1 MSRISDVFAFEAF
14 DSRGTPTVAATV
26 TTDDDCKGTALVPS
40 GASVGSQEAVE
51 LRDGDVKRLQGRG
64 VESAVAAITEEIRP
78 ALLGRNVD
86 QQSEI
91 DKTLCEL
98 DGTDNKQR
106 IGANAILGVSLA
118 NAHAAARSSGV
129 PLYKHINSL
138 AQNPAMTLPIPQLN
152 VLNGGAHANN
162 NVDIQEFMVIPAGL
176 SDFQSALRCAAEI
189 FFELKQLLN
198 ARGLSTSVGDE
209 GGFAPDLPSN
219 DEALE
224 FLLTAVDNAHWES
237 GCDVYL
243 GLDCAATEFFD
254 DGHYVLNGQ
263 NKKLTPQQWIEEVRA
278 LLQRFPA
285 IVSIEDGIHET
296 DYLSWQQLN
305 ELIGGQIQLV
315 GDDLFV
321 TNADLLRKGIEDK
334 LANSILVKL
343 NQIGTLSETLEVIK
357 LAKDNGFGTVISHR
371 SGDTEDTTIADL
383 AVGTGAGQIKTGSM
397 SRSERVAKYNRL
409 LQIELELEEPVYAG
423 TLRLP
428 WR

>member
-14 DSRGTPTVAATV
+14 DSRGTPTVSVTV
-26 TTDDDCKGTALVPS
+26 TTDDGSQGTALVPS
-40 GASVGSQEAVE
+40 GASVGSQEAAE
-51 LRDGDVKRLQGRG
+51 LRDGDVTRLQGRG
-64 VESAVAAITEEIRP
+64 VQNAVTAITEEIKP

-86 QQSEI
+86 EQSEI
-91 DKTLCEL
+91 DRTLCEL
-98 DGTDNKQR
+98 DGTDNKRR
-106 IGANAILGVSLA
+106 IGANAVLGTSLA
-118 NAHAAARSSGV
+118 NAHAAARRNRV

-138 AQNPAMTLPIPQLN
+138 VQNPPMTLPIPQLN

-162 NVDIQEFMVIPAGL
+162 NVDIQEFMVIPAGF
-176 SDFQSALRCAAEI
+176 SDFRTALRCAAEI
-189 FFELKQLLN
+189 FYELKKLIN
-198 ARGLSTSVGDE
+198 ERGLSTSVGDE

-219 DEALE
+219 DEALK
-224 FLLTAVDNAHWES
+224 FLLTAVDNAQWNS
-237 GCDVYL
+237 GQDVYL
-243 GLDCAATEFFD
+243 GLDCAATEFFH
-254 DGHYVLNGQ
+254 DGHYVLNDQ
-263 NKKLTPQQWIEEVRA
+263 NKKLSPEQWIEEIRS

-296 DYLSWQQLN
+296 DYLNWQQLN
-305 ELIGGQIQLV
+305 ALVGSHIQLV

-321 TNADLLRKGIEDK
+321 TNTNLLRKGIEEK

-343 NQIGTLSETLEVIK
+343 NQIGTLSETLDVIK
-357 LAKDNGFGTVISHR
+357 LAKANGFGTVISHR

-423 TLRLP
+423 TLPLP
-428 WR
+428 WS

>member
-1 MSRISDVFAFEAF
+1 MSCISDVFAFEAF
-14 DSRGTPTVAATV
+14 DSRGTPTIAVTV
-26 TTDDDCKGTALVPS
+26 STDDGCQGNALVPS
-40 GASVGSQEAVE
+40 GASVGSQEAAE
-51 LRDGDVKRLQGRG
+51 LRDGDLTRLQGRG
-64 VESAVAAITEEIRP
+64 VQNAVTTITEEIKP

-86 QQSEI
+86 QQAEI
-91 DKTLCEL
+91 DATLCEL
-98 DGTDNKQR
+98 DGTDDKRR
-106 IGANAILGVSLA
+106 IGANAVLGASLA
-118 NAHAAARSSGV
+118 NAHAAARSIGV

-138 AQNPAMTLPIPQLN
+138 VQNPPMSLPIPQLN

-162 NVDIQEFMVIPAGL
+162 NVDIQEFMVIPAGF
-176 SDFQSALRCAAEI
+176 SDFRTALRCAAEI
-189 FFELKQLLN
+189 FYELKKLLN
-198 ARGLSTSVGDE
+198 ERGLSTSVGDE

-219 DEALE
+219 NDALE
-224 FLLTAVDNAHWES
+224 FLLTAVDNAQWKS
-237 GCDVYL
+237 GHDVYL
-243 GLDCAATEFFD
+243 GLDCAATEFFH

-263 NKKLTPQQWIEEVRA
+263 NKKLNPQQWIQEIRS
-278 LLQRFPA
+278 LLRRFPA

-296 DYLSWQQLN
+296 DYVNWQQLN
-305 ELIGGQIQLV
+305 ALVGGQIQLV

-343 NQIGTLSETLEVIK
+343 NQIGTLSETLDVIK
-357 LAKDNGFGTVISHR
+357 LAKANGFGTVISHR

-423 TLRLP
+423 TLPLP
-428 WR
+428 WS